1 MLKWN
6 KKYLKKTLLP
16 TEVYTSFDYGLS
28 STVVCS
34 MSVPENEAQLPNL
47 YSKDFFQ
54 NQSKVSAL
62 SLVVDTL

>member
-1 MLKWN
+1 MSLERTVFKEKKEKKRKKQQCLLMLKWN

-34 MSVPENEAQLPNL
+34 MSVP
-47 YSKDFFQ
+47 
-54 NQSKVSAL
+54 
-62 SLVVDTL
+62 